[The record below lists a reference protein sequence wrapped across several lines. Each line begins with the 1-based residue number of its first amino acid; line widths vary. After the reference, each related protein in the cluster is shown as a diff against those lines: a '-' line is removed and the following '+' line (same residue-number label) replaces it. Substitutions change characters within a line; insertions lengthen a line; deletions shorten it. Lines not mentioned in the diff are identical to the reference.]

1 MSMCPA
7 RSGSDHHNVAAPLD
21 LHRRTFDA
29 PEGTEHAAIARQW
42 LKHFV
47 TPFAL
52 VEEDARVGGDFFFC
66 GESAFWT
73 GDDGTQYRFHGDSN
87 DV

>member
-1 MSMCPA
+1 LA
-7 RSGSDHHNVAAPLD
+7 TVLRTATLFE
-21 LHRRTFDA
+21 LHRWTFDA
-29 PEGTEHAAIARQW
+29 PKGTEHAAIACQW

-52 VEEDARVGGDFFFC
+52 VEEDARVGGHFFFC
-66 GESAFWT
+66 GESAFWA
-73 GDDGTQYRFHGDSN
+73 GDDGAQCYFHGDSN